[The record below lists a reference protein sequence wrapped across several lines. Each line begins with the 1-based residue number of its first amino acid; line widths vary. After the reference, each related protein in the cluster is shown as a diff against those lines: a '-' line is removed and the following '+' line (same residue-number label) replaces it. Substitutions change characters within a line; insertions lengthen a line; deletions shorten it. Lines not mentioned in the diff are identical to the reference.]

1 VPDKELTQE
10 KTETVMS
17 ALGYEIPGVADTQ
30 NRREG
35 EWVLLHKGELAG
47 IYGSFESAQI
57 EAADRFRQRKCV
69 IRQISSF
76 RLSSPN

>member
-1 VPDKELTQE
+1 
-10 KTETVMS
+10 MS
-17 ALGYEIPGVADTQ
+17 IALIRD
-30 NRREG
+30 G
-35 EWVLLHKGELAG
+35 EGELAG